1 MIKAITFDLWD
12 TVIHDD
18 SDEPKRQ
25 EQGLRSKRE
34 ERRHMLWQALNDIE
48 PTDYATVELAYNVG
62 ESAFKHVWHDQ
73 FVTWTVHE
81 RISVILQGLGRN
93 LPQAAFDD
101 VVLHHEEME
110 TTVAPDPID
119 GVKDALETL
128 AANYKLAVVSD
139 AIVSP
144 GRCLREWLQMHGLK
158 DYFTGFAFSDEVGHS
173 KPHRDMFASA
183 AEQLGVEIEE
193 MVHLGDR
200 DHNDV
205 KGPHKLGM
213 KAILFTA
220 TRPDDKDITTA
231 DAVCEHHR
239 DLPGIVDALAAKTA

>member
-18 SDEPKRQ
+18 SDEPKR
-25 EQGLRSKRE
+25 EAMGLRSKRA
-34 ERRHMLWQALNDIE
+34 ERRHMLWQALNNIA
-48 PTDYATVELAYNVG
+48 PIDYAAVELAYNVG
-62 ESAFKHVWHDQ
+62 EAAFRHVWHEQ
-73 FVTWTVHE
+73 FVTWTVSE
-81 RISVILQGLGRN
+81 RIAVILRGLGRD

-101 VVLHHEEME
+101 VVLRHEEME
-110 TTVAPDPID
+110 TTVAPDPIE
-119 GVKDALETL
+119 GIQEALQ
-128 AANYKLAVVSD
+128 AVSQKYKLAVVSD

-144 GRCLREWLQMHGLK
+144 GRCLREWLAMHGLK
-158 DYFTGFAFSDEVGHS
+158 DYFSGFAFSDEIGHS

-183 AEQLGVEIEE
+183 AQQLGVEIEE

-200 DHNDV
+200 DHNDI

-213 KAILFTA
+213 RAILFTA

-239 DLPGIVDALAAKTA
+239 DLPAIVDALAAQTS